1 MSVWALTLLCTSRTV
16 SLGPMVIWRSGTPSL
31 NLTMK
36 VRMLKFGRPDLLATA
51 EGEGGRPFCLNASFS
66 LGSMARRFPLDFS
79 LNGSCAGVAESMRR
93 LCLVLHNQLSQS
105 RHLKRVLLRGF
116 YDLVAPVLVDIAQSY
131 PTSSQA
137 LANNI
142 FRNVGVASL
151 TRRILFLDGVGE
163 QELEQ
168 VHPTVQVLV
177 KLWDFARNGLV
188 RAFRSTLPD
197 KRTDVMYVNVYV
209 SLYTLCQLSSEAT
222 ASDLTSVQQLDHLT
236 APPSIP

>member
-1 MSVWALTLLCTSRTV
+1 
-16 SLGPMVIWRSGTPSL
+16 
-31 NLTMK
+31 
-36 VRMLKFGRPDLLATA
+36 
-51 EGEGGRPFCLNASFS
+51 
-66 LGSMARRFPLDFS
+66 
-79 LNGSCAGVAESMRR
+79 MRR

-105 RHLKRVLLRGF
+105 RRCFARLLARP
-116 YDLVAPVLVDIAQSY
+116 LWILLSHIPHN
-131 PTSSQA
+131 SSQA

-142 FRNVGVASL
+142 FQNVGPDP
-151 TRRILFLDGVGE
+151 TNTIPGRRWGE

-177 KLWDFARNGLV
+177 RLWDLTRNGLV

-197 KRTDVMYVNVYV
+197 KCSDVMYVNAYV